1 MKHLKRIT
9 FGILFAFMMML
20 HVSAAEVSNY
30 ADLKACLE
38 TDGSTCTLKAN
49 VELDNTI
56 EIAEDVT
63 LDLNG
68 YTISLSDTYAGIDSM
83 FVVLHGGKLTV
94 NDSSAA
100 KTGKITTENSE
111 DVFVGIKMTKAG
123 GDNTLTATL
132 VVNGGTIE
140 ATSYAISGN
149 GNPGRENTDVTI
161 NGGTIKGE
169 SVGIFQPQVGKV
181 TINGGKVTGASGI
194 EMRAGE
200 LVVNGGTI
208 EATATEVEINPNG
221 NGNASKGVGIAV
233 MQHTTV
239 KPISVT
245 VNDGEITG
253 ASALYQS
260 NPQNNAADDIKKVDI
275 AVKGGNFEAT
285 DENEKA
291 VYSENVTEFVTG
303 GTFNTKVEET
313 LVADTL
319 TTKEENGVVYVGKES
334 NVTVKDAT
342 NGEVKADRTTAVEGQ
357 TVTLT
362 ITAAKGYKLDKVVV
376 KDADGK
382 EVTVTDGKFVMPG
395 SDVEVSATFVED
407 VTVTPDVPKTGDSVM
422 LFVVL
427 GFMSIAAIAVASNN
441 LKKRTTR

>member
-1 MKHLKRIT
+1 MKHFKRMT
-9 FGILFAFMMML
+9 FAILFVFMMML
-20 HVSAAEVSNY
+20 HVSAAEVSTY
-30 ADLKACLE
+30 DALKSCLE
-38 TDGSTCTLKAN
+38 TDGSACTLKAN
-49 VELDNTI
+49 VELENTI
-56 EIAEDVT
+56 EIAEEVT

-94 NDSSAA
+94 NDSSTA
-100 KTGKITTENSE
+100 KTGKIYTENSE

-123 GDNTLTATL
+123 GDNTLVATL

-140 ATSYAISGN
+140 GTSYGISGN
-149 GNPGRENTDVTI
+149 GNPGRDNTDVTI
-161 NGGTIKGE
+161 NGGTIKGGT
-169 SVGIFQPQVGKV
+169 VGIFQPQVGEV
-181 TINGGKVTGASGI
+181 TINGGKVTGATGI
-194 EMRAGE
+194 EMRSGT

-208 EATATEVEINPNG
+208 EATADEVEINPSG
-221 NGNASKGVGIAV
+221 NGAASKGVGIAV

-260 NPQNNAADDIKKVDI
+260 NPQNNAAADVQKVEI

-291 VYSENVTEFVTG
+291 VYSENLTEFVTG
-303 GTFNTKVEET
+303 GTFNTEVEET
-313 LVADTL
+313 LVADTI
-319 TTKEENGVVYVGKES
+319 TKKEENGVVYVGKES
-334 NVTVKDAT
+334 NITVKDAT

-376 KDADGK
+376 KDAAGK

-395 SDVEVSATFVED
+395 SNVEVSATFVAE
-407 VTVTPDVPKTGDSVM
+407 TPEVPKTGDNVM
-422 LFVVL
+422 LFVAL

-441 LKKRTTR
+441 LKRRITR